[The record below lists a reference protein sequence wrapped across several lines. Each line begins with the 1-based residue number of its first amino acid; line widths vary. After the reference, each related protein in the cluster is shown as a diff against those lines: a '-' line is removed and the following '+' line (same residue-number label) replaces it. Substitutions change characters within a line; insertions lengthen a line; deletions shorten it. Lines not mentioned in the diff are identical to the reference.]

1 MATWLFCL
9 LVITATYTGNLVA
22 FLLVPRAP
30 VPFNTL
36 KELVE
41 QNQYKY
47 GLHEGTNWITQFS
60 VSYHILFTAIRLQYN
75 HKSIAIMCNLK

>member
-9 LVITATYTGNLVA
+9 LIITATYTRNLVA
-22 FLLVPRAP
+22 FLLVPYVP
-30 VPFNTL
+30 IPFNTF

-47 GLHEGTNWITQFS
+47 GFLGGTNYVTQFR
-60 VSYHILFTAIRLQYN
+60 VS
-75 HKSIAIMCNLK
+75 S